1 LPILLIAELRNCR
14 IAELKNRISLRFRSS
29 AIPQYNSRVASG
41 EKLDLISI
49 LTPPAAR
56 QPATVRNTIEQYF
69 QVSLFLLVTTG
80 FVTLTTTGRLDSV
93 SLVSVSAA
101 LLLRAYL
108 MLRGRTLQIPERW
121 TSYLTLVYVLFYAAD
136 IFLVSGSYVDATVH
150 LVLFIMVVK
159 IFSVQR
165 DRDHLYL
172 AILSFLEVLAAAVLT
187 VDTVFLGAFG
197 VFMLLAVATFISMEM
212 KRSAAAASHT
222 LPAPALPNPSRRMMR
237 SLSGIALLITASVV
251 VGATA
256 IFFIL
261 PRLSAGYLSAY
272 APRNEFVSGFSDRV
286 QLGEIGRIKQSDTV
300 VMHIE
305 IEGDRGAYAGLKWR
319 GVALALFDGKE
330 WKNPVSNTME
340 AFASSPR
347 NDPEVRLTG
356 MGRYNLARAQTNTRN
371 LPADRG
377 DVRGLRPI
385 LYKVLME
392 PIGTNV
398 LFLAPV
404 PISVQG
410 RIMEIGVDENGA
422 VYNLDRSRMTESYS
436 AASLWGQPSA
446 EQLRRPGGT
455 VPNDIT
461 MVYRQLPPRVDR
473 RVTEL
478 AQQITA
484 GAGTDHEKA
493 SAIESYLRSHYGY
506 SLQMATTPPPD
517 PLAYFLFERKE
528 GHCEYFASA
537 MAIMLRTLGIPARI
551 VNGFHGGEY
560 NDLTGSY
567 IVRGR
572 DAHSWVE
579 AYIPGYAWVSFD
591 PTPAD
596 PAPVVGNMHRFLL
609 YLDAAREFW
618 REWVINYDF
627 LHQRTLTIT
636 AMAHGRTAGD
646 RARTW
651 LRSHYQGLL
660 ARARRVHREAERAPR
675 TWAMGALLAMM
686 LCVLLA
692 NATRIWRAAHRRRVA
707 RNPVKSPDAAASIWY
722 ARMTRSVGRKG
733 FPKKP
738 AQTPREFVASIADQP
753 LQTSVASFT
762 RHYERAR
769 FGKSPKDAARLPEIF
784 EEIKAK

>member
-1 LPILLIAELRNCR
+1 MPG
-14 IAELKNRISLRFRSS
+14 
-29 AIPQYNSRVASG
+29 G
-41 EKLDLISI
+41 EKLEFISI
-49 LTPPAAR
+49 LTPPAPR
-56 QPATVRNTIEQYF
+56 QPATFRNTIEQYF
-69 QVSLFLLVTTG
+69 QISLFLLVTTG
-80 FVTLTTTGRLDSV
+80 FVTLTTTGRLDAV
-93 SLVSVSAA
+93 SLVTVSTA
-101 LLLRAYL
+101 LLLRASL

-121 TSYLTLVYVLFYAAD
+121 TSYLTLIYVVFYAAD

-159 IFSVQR
+159 IFSVKR
-165 DRDHLYL
+165 DRDYLYL
-172 AILSFLEVLAAAVLT
+172 AIISFLEVLSAAVLT
-187 VDTVFLGAFG
+187 VDTVFFGAFC
-197 VFMLLAVATFISMEM
+197 VFMLLAVATLISMEM
-212 KRSAAAASHT
+212 KRSAAAASHA
-222 LPAPALPNPSRRMMR
+222 LPAPAVPNPARRMMR

-251 VGATA
+251 LGAVA
-256 IFFIL
+256 IFFVL

-272 APRNEFVSGFSDRV
+272 APRNEFVSGFSDHV

-305 IEGDRGAYAGLKWR
+305 IEGDRGAYADLKWR
-319 GVALALFDGKE
+319 GVALAVFNGKE
-330 WKNPVSNTME
+330 WSNPGEQKMESLASN
-340 AFASSPR
+340 PR
-347 NDPEVRLTG
+347 YDPEVRLTG
-356 MGRYNLARAQTNTRN
+356 MGRYNLSRVQTNARN
-371 LPADRG
+371 LPVDRS
-377 DVRGLRPI
+377 GLRP
-385 LYKVLME
+385 LVYKVLME

-410 RIMEIGVDENGA
+410 RIMEIGVDDSGA
-422 VYNLDRSRMTESYS
+422 VYNLDRNRMTESYTAS
-436 AASLWGQPSA
+436 SLWGQPGG
-446 EQLRRPGGT
+446 ERLRRPAGK

-461 MVYRQLPPRVDR
+461 MIYLQLPGRVDR
-473 RVTEL
+473 RVVEL

-484 GAGTDHEKA
+484 GAGTEYEKA
-493 SAIESYLRSHYGY
+493 SAIELYLRTRYGY

-537 MAIMLRTLGIPARI
+537 MAVMLRTLGIPARI
-551 VNGFHGGEY
+551 VNGFRGGEY

-579 AYIPGYAWVSFD
+579 AYIPGYAWVGFD

-596 PAPVVGNMHRFLL
+596 PKPVVGSMHRFLL

-636 AMAHGRTAGD
+636 AMAHGRSVGD
-646 RARTW
+646 QARTW
-651 LRSHYQGLL
+651 LRRHYQNLV
-660 ARARRVHREAERAPR
+660 ARARRVHREAERSPR

-692 NATRIWRAAHRRRVA
+692 NAARIWRAAHRHRVA
-707 RNPVKSPDAAASIWY
+707 RNPVKAPEAAASIWY
-722 ARMTRSVGRKG
+722 ARMIRSLGRKG
-733 FPKKP
+733 FSKKP
-738 AQTPREFVASIADQP
+738 AQTPREFVASIQDPP
-753 LQTSVASFT
+753 LHDSVAAFT

-769 FGKSPKDAARLPEIF
+769 FGKSADDAARLPELY
-784 EEIKAK
+784 EEIKSK

>member
-1 LPILLIAELRNCR
+1 MPG
-14 IAELKNRISLRFRSS
+14 
-29 AIPQYNSRVASG
+29 G
-41 EKLDLISI
+41 EKLDLLSI
-49 LTPPAAR
+49 LTPPTAR
-56 QPATVRNTIEQYF
+56 QPAPVRNTIEQYF
-69 QVSLFLLVTTG
+69 QISLFLLVTTG
-80 FVTLTTTGRLDSV
+80 FVTLTMTGRLDAV
-93 SLVSVSAA
+93 SLVTVSAA

-121 TSYLTLVYVLFYAAD
+121 TSYLTLFYVLFYAAD

-150 LVLFIMVVK
+150 LVLFVMVVK

-165 DRDHLYL
+165 NRDHLYL

-187 VDTVFLGAFG
+187 VDTVFFGAFCA
-197 VFMLLAVATFISMEM
+197 FMLLAVATFISMEM
-212 KRSAAAASHT
+212 KRSAEAASHA
-222 LPAPALPNPSRRMMR
+222 LPAPAVPNPARRMMR
-237 SLSGIALLITASVV
+237 SLSSIALLITASVV
-251 VGATA
+251 LGAAA
-256 IFFIL
+256 IFFVL

-272 APRNEFVSGFSDRV
+272 APRNEFVSGFSDHV

-305 IEGDRGAYAGLKWR
+305 IEGDRGAYADLKWR
-319 GVALALFDGKE
+319 GVALAEFNGKE
-330 WKNPVSNTME
+330 WKNPVSSTME
-340 AFASSPR
+340 AMTSNPR
-347 NDPEVRLTG
+347 YDPEVRLTG
-356 MGRYNLARAQTNTRN
+356 MGRYNLSLAQTNARN
-371 LPADRG
+371 LPVDRS
-377 DVRGLRPI
+377 GLRP
-385 LYKVLME
+385 LSYKVLME

-404 PISVQG
+404 PISVLG
-410 RIMEIGVDENGA
+410 RIAEIGVDDSGA
-422 VYNLDRSRMTESYS
+422 VYNLDRNRMTESYTAS
-436 AASLWGQPSA
+436 SLWGQPGA
-446 EQLRRPGGT
+446 ERLRRPAGK
-455 VPNDIT
+455 VPADIT
-461 MVYRQLPPRVDR
+461 MIYLRLPGRVDR

-484 GAGTDHEKA
+484 GAGTDYEKA
-493 SAIESYLRSHYGY
+493 SAIELYLRTRYGY

-517 PLAYFLFERKE
+517 PLVYFLFERKE

-537 MAIMLRTLGIPARI
+537 MAVMLRTLGIPARI
-551 VNGFHGGEY
+551 VNGFRGGEY

-596 PAPVVGNMHRFLL
+596 PKLVVGSMHRFLL

-636 AMAHGRTAGD
+636 AMAHGRTVGD
-646 RARTW
+646 QARTW
-651 LRSHYQGLL
+651 LRRHYQDLV
-660 ARARRVHREAERAPR
+660 ARARRVHSDAERSPR
-675 TWAMGALLAMM
+675 TWAMGALLTMM

-692 NATRIWRAAHRRRVA
+692 NAARIWRAAHRHRVA
-707 RNPVKSPDAAASIWY
+707 RNPVKAPGAAASIWY
-722 ARMTRSVGRKG
+722 ARMIRSLDRKG

-738 AQTPREFVASIADQP
+738 AQTPREFVASIPDPP
-753 LQTSVASFT
+753 LHDSVAAFT

-769 FGKSPKDAARLPEIF
+769 FGKSPEDAARLPEIF

>member
-1 LPILLIAELRNCR
+1 
-14 IAELKNRISLRFRSS
+14 
-29 AIPQYNSRVASG
+29 VASG
-41 EKLDLISI
+41 GKLELISI

-56 QPATVRNTIEQYF
+56 QAPTVRNTIEQYF
-69 QVSLFLLVTTG
+69 QISLFLLVTTG
-80 FVTLTTTGRLDSV
+80 FVTLTTTGRLDAV
-93 SLVSVSAA
+93 SLVAVSAA

-121 TSYLTLVYVLFYAAD
+121 TSYLTLIYVLFYAAD

-187 VDTVFLGAFG
+187 VDTVFFG
-197 VFMLLAVATFISMEM
+197 VFCVFMLLAVATFISMEM
-212 KRSAAAASHT
+212 KRSAAAAAHE
-222 LPAPALPNPSRRMMR
+222 LPAPAVPNPSRRMTR
-237 SLSGIALLITASVV
+237 SLSGIAVVMTAAVV

-256 IFFIL
+256 IFFVL

-272 APRNEFVSGFSDRV
+272 APRNEFVSGFSDNV

-305 IEGDRGAYAGLKWR
+305 IEGDRGGYTDLKWR
-319 GVALALFDGKE
+319 GVALAHFDGKV
-330 WKNPVSNTME
+330 WSNPGLRMEPFTSN
-340 AFASSPR
+340 SRS
-347 NDPEVRLTG
+347 DPEVRLTG
-356 MGRYNLARAQTNTRN
+356 MGRYNLTRAQINARN
-371 LPADRG
+371 LPTDAG
-377 DVRGLRPI
+377 DVHALRP
-385 LYKVLME
+385 LSYKVLME

-398 LFLAPV
+398 LFMAPV
-404 PISVQG
+404 PIGVQG
-410 RIMEIGVDENGA
+410 RMMLIGVDDSGA
-422 VYNLDRSRMTESYS
+422 VYNHDRSRMTESYS
-436 AASLWGQPSA
+436 ASSLWGQPSA
-446 EQLRRPGGT
+446 ERLERPAGKA
-455 VPNDIT
+455 PNDIT
-461 MVYRQLPPRVDR
+461 IIYLQLPPRVDR
-473 RVTEL
+473 RVEEL
-478 AQQITA
+478 AQQITV
-484 GAGTDHEKA
+484 GAGSDFEKA
-493 SAIESYLRSHYGY
+493 SAIELYLRTRYGY

-537 MAIMLRTLGIPARI
+537 MAVMLRTLGIPARM
-551 VNGFHGGEY
+551 VNGFRGGEY

-596 PAPVVGNMHRFLL
+596 PLPVTGNMHRFLL

-636 AMAHGRTAGD
+636 AMARGRTVGD
-646 RARTW
+646 QTRTW
-651 LRSHYQGLL
+651 LRRHYQSLV
-660 ARARRVHREAERAPR
+660 AQARRVHRDAERRPR

-692 NATRIWRAAHRRRVA
+692 SASRIWRAAHRHRVA
-707 RNPVKSPDAAASIWY
+707 RNPVKAPEAAASIWY
-722 ARMTRSVGRKG
+722 ARMIRSLGRKG

-738 AQTPREFVASIADQP
+738 AQTPREFVASIPDPP
-753 LQTSVASFT
+753 LHDSVATFT

-769 FGKSPKDAARLPEIF
+769 FGRSPEDAARLPEIF
-784 EEIKAK
+784 EEIKSK

>member
-1 LPILLIAELRNCR
+1 
-14 IAELKNRISLRFRSS
+14 
-29 AIPQYNSRVASG
+29 VASG
-41 EKLDLISI
+41 GKLDLISI

-56 QPATVRNTIEQYF
+56 QAPTFRNTIEQYF
-69 QVSLFLLVTTG
+69 QISLFLLVTTG
-80 FVTLTTTGRLDSV
+80 FVTLTTTGRLDAV
-93 SLVSVSAA
+93 SLVTVSAA

-121 TSYLTLVYVLFYAAD
+121 TSYLTLIYVLFYAAD

-150 LVLFIMVVK
+150 LVLFIMVIK

-172 AILSFLEVLAAAVLT
+172 AIISFLEVLAAAVLT
-187 VDTVFLGAFG
+187 VDTVFFGAFC

-212 KRSAAAASHT
+212 KRSAAAASHA
-222 LPAPALPNPSRRMMR
+222 LPAPAVPNPSRRMVR
-237 SLSGIALLITASVV
+237 SLSGIALLMTAAVV
-251 VGATA
+251 VGAAA
-256 IFFIL
+256 IFFVL

-305 IEGDRGAYAGLKWR
+305 IEGDRGAYADLKWR
-319 GVALALFDGKE
+319 GVALALFDGKQ
-330 WKNPVSNTME
+330 WQNPPSSTME

-356 MGRYNLARAQTNTRN
+356 MGRYNLSRAQTSARN
-371 LPADRG
+371 LPADR
-377 DVRGLRPI
+377 DNVRGLRP
-385 LYKVLME
+385 LFYKVLME

-410 RIMEIGVDENGA
+410 RIMEIGVDDSGA

-436 AASLWGQPSA
+436 ASSLWGQPGA
-446 EQLRRPGGT
+446 ERLRRPAAK

-461 MVYRQLPPRVDR
+461 MIYLQLPARVDR

-478 AQQITA
+478 AQQITMS
-484 GAGTDHEKA
+484 AGTDYEKA
-493 SAIESYLRSHYGY
+493 SAIELYLRTRYGY
-506 SLQMATTPPPD
+506 SLQMAATPPPD

-537 MAIMLRTLGIPARI
+537 MAVMLRTLGIPARI
-551 VNGFHGGEY
+551 VNGFRGGEY
-560 NDLTGSY
+560 NDLTGNY

-596 PAPVVGNMHRFLL
+596 PKPVVGSMHRFLL

-636 AMAHGRTAGD
+636 AMARGRTVGD
-646 RARTW
+646 QTRTW
-651 LRSHYQGLL
+651 FRRHYQDLL
-660 ARARRVHREAERAPR
+660 ARARRVHREAERRPR

-692 NATRIWRAAHRRRVA
+692 NAARIWRAAHRHRVA
-707 RNPVKSPDAAASIWY
+707 RNPVKAPEAAASIWY
-722 ARMTRSVGRKG
+722 SRMIRSLGRKG

-738 AQTPREFVASIADQP
+738 AQTPREFVASIQDPP
-753 LQTSVASFT
+753 LQSSVATFT

-769 FGKSPKDAARLPEIF
+769 FGKSPEDASRLPELY
-784 EEIKAK
+784 EEIKSK

>member
-1 LPILLIAELRNCR
+1 
-14 IAELKNRISLRFRSS
+14 
-29 AIPQYNSRVASG
+29 VASG
-41 EKLDLISI
+41 GKLDLISI
-49 LTPPAAR
+49 LTPPAPR
-56 QPATVRNTIEQYF
+56 QPATFRNTIEQYF
-69 QVSLFLLVTTG
+69 QISLFLLVTTG
-80 FVTLTTTGRLDSV
+80 FVTLTTTGRLDAV
-93 SLVSVSAA
+93 SLVTVSAA

-121 TSYLTLVYVLFYAAD
+121 TSYLTLIYVLFYAAD

-187 VDTVFLGAFG
+187 VDTVFFGAFC

-212 KRSAAAASHT
+212 KRSAAAASHA
-222 LPAPALPNPSRRMMR
+222 LPAPAVPNPSRRMMR
-237 SLSGIALLITASVV
+237 SLSGIALLMTAAVV
-251 VGATA
+251 VGAAA
-256 IFFIL
+256 IFFVL

-305 IEGDRGAYAGLKWR
+305 IEGDRGAYADLKWR
-319 GVALALFDGKE
+319 GVALALFDGKQ
-330 WKNPVSNTME
+330 WQNPPSSTME

-356 MGRYNLARAQTNTRN
+356 MGRYNLSRAQTSARN
-371 LPADRG
+371 LPIDRD
-377 DVRGLRPI
+377 DVRGLRP
-385 LYKVLME
+385 LFYKVLME

-410 RIMEIGVDENGA
+410 RIMEIGVDDSGA
-422 VYNLDRSRMTESYS
+422 VYNLDRSRMTESYTAS
-436 AASLWGQPSA
+436 SLWGQPGA
-446 EQLRRPGGT
+446 ERLRRPAGK

-461 MVYRQLPPRVDR
+461 MIYLQLPARVDR
-473 RVTEL
+473 RVVEL

-484 GAGTDHEKA
+484 DAGTDYEKA
-493 SAIESYLRSHYGY
+493 SAIELYLRTRYGY

-517 PLAYFLFERKE
+517 PLVYFLFERKE

-537 MAIMLRTLGIPARI
+537 MAVMLRTLGIPARI
-551 VNGFHGGEY
+551 VNGFRGGEY

-596 PAPVVGNMHRFLL
+596 PVPVVGNMHRFLL

-636 AMAHGRTAGD
+636 AMAHGRTVGD
-646 RARTW
+646 QTRTW
-651 LRSHYQGLL
+651 LRHHYQDLV
-660 ARARRVHREAERAPR
+660 ARARRVHREAERNPR

-692 NATRIWRAAHRRRVA
+692 NAPRIWRAAHRHRVA
-707 RNPVKSPDAAASIWY
+707 RNPVKAPDAAASIWY
-722 ARMTRSVGRKG
+722 SRMIRSLDRKG

-738 AQTPREFVASIADQP
+738 AQTPREFVASIPEPP
-753 LQTSVASFT
+753 LHDSVATFT

-769 FGKSPKDAARLPEIF
+769 FGKSPEDAARLPGLL
-784 EEIKAK
+784 EEIKTK

>member
-1 LPILLIAELRNCR
+1 MAT
-14 IAELKNRISLRFRSS
+14 
-29 AIPQYNSRVASG
+29 G
-41 EKLDLISI
+41 GKLDLISI

-56 QPATVRNTIEQYF
+56 PPSTFRNTIEQYF
-69 QVSLFLLVTTG
+69 QICLFLLIVTG
-80 FVTLTTTGRLDSV
+80 FVILVSTGRLDSF
-93 SLVSVSAA
+93 SILGVSAA
-101 LLLRAYL
+101 LVFRAYL
-108 MLRGRTLQIPERW
+108 MLRGRRLQIPERW

-136 IFLVSGSYVDATVH
+136 IFLVSASFVEATVH
-150 LVLFIMVVK
+150 LVLFIMVMKV
-159 IFSVQR
+159 FSVQR

-172 AILSFLEVLAAAVLT
+172 AIISFLEVLAAAVLT
-187 VDTVFLGAFG
+187 VDTVFFGAFC

-212 KRSAAAASHT
+212 RRSAAAASG
-222 LPAPALPNPSRRMMR
+222 ALPGTTMPNASRRMAR
-237 SLSGIALLITASVV
+237 SLSSIALLMTASVV
-251 VGATA
+251 LGAA
-256 IFFIL
+256 VIFFVL

-272 APRNEFVSGFSDRV
+272 APRNEFVSGFSDHV

-305 IEGDRGAYAGLKWR
+305 IEGDRGGYADLKWR
-319 GVALALFDGKE
+319 GMALSLFDGKL
-330 WKNPVSNTME
+330 WSNPVTGTME

-347 NDPEVRLTG
+347 LDPEVRLTG
-356 MGRYNLARAQTNTRN
+356 MGRYNLSRAETSARN
-371 LPADRG
+371 LPADRA
-377 DVRGLRPI
+377 DIRAMHPL

-404 PISVQG
+404 PIGLQG
-410 RIMEIGVDENGA
+410 RIMEIGVDDNGA
-422 VYNLDRSRMTESYS
+422 VFNLDRNRMTESYTAS
-436 AASLWGQPSA
+436 SLWGQPGA
-446 EQLRRPGGT
+446 ERLRRPAGK
-455 VPNDIT
+455 VPADIT
-461 MVYRQLPPRVDR
+461 MIYLRLPGRVDR

-484 GAGTDHEKA
+484 GAGTDYEKA
-493 SAIESYLRSHYGY
+493 SAIELYLRTRYGY

-517 PLAYFLFERKE
+517 PLVYFLFERKE

-537 MAIMLRTLGIPARI
+537 MAVMLRTLGIPARI
-551 VNGFHGGEY
+551 VNGFRGGEY

-596 PAPVVGNMHRFLL
+596 PKLVVGSMHRFLL

-636 AMAHGRTAGD
+636 AMAHGRTVGD
-646 RARTW
+646 QARTW
-651 LRSHYQGLL
+651 LRRHYQDLV
-660 ARARRVHREAERAPR
+660 ARARRVHSDAERSPR
-675 TWAMGALLAMM
+675 TWAMGALLTMM

-692 NATRIWRAAHRRRVA
+692 NAARIWRAAHRHRVA
-707 RNPVKSPDAAASIWY
+707 RNPVKAPGAAASIWY
-722 ARMTRSVGRKG
+722 ARMIRSLDRKG

-738 AQTPREFVASIADQP
+738 AQTPREFVASIPDPP
-753 LQTSVASFT
+753 LHDSVAAFT

-769 FGKSPKDAARLPEIF
+769 FGKSPEDAARLPEIF

>member
-1 LPILLIAELRNCR
+1 MA
-14 IAELKNRISLRFRSS
+14 A
-29 AIPQYNSRVASG
+29 G
-41 EKLDLISI
+41 EKIELLSI
-49 LTPPAAR
+49 LAPPEAR
-56 QPATVRNTIEQYF
+56 QPATFLNTIEQYF
-69 QVSLFLLVTTG
+69 QISLFLLVTTG
-80 FVTLTTTGRLDSV
+80 FVTLTTTGRLDAV
-93 SLVSVSAA
+93 SIATVSAA
-101 LLLRAYL
+101 LLLRATL

-121 TSYLTLVYVLFYAAD
+121 TSYLTLLYLLFYPAD
-136 IFLVSGSYVDATVH
+136 VFLVSGKFVDASVH

-165 DRDHLYL
+165 DRDYLYL
-172 AILSFLEVLAAAVLT
+172 TIISFLEVLAAAVLT
-187 VDTVFLGAFG
+187 VDTVFFGAFC
-197 VFMLLAVATFISMEM
+197 VFMLLAVATFISWEM
-212 KRSAAAASHT
+212 KRSAAAATHA
-222 LPAPALPNPSRRMMR
+222 LPAPAAPNPSRRMMR
-237 SLSGIALLITASVV
+237 SLSGIALLLTAAVV
-251 VGATA
+251 LGAAA
-256 IFFIL
+256 IFFVL

-305 IEGDRGAYAGLKWR
+305 IEGDRGAYADLKWR
-319 GVALALFDGKE
+319 GVALARFDGKE

-340 AFASSPR
+340 AMTSNPR
-347 NDPEVRLTG
+347 SDPEVRLTG
-356 MGRYNLARAQTNTRN
+356 MGRYNLSRAETNARN

-377 DVRGLRPI
+377 DLRALRPL

-410 RIMEIGVDENGA
+410 RIMEIGVDDSGA

-436 AASLWGQPSA
+436 AASLWEQPGP
-446 EQLRRPGGT
+446 ERLRRTAGK

-461 MVYRQLPPRVDR
+461 MIYLQLPARVDR
-473 RVTEL
+473 RVVEL
-478 AQQITA
+478 AQQITV
-484 GAGTDHEKA
+484 GAGTDYDKA
-493 SAIESYLRSHYGY
+493 SAIELYLRTHYGY
-506 SLQMATTPPPD
+506 SLQMASTPPPD

-537 MAIMLRTLGIPARI
+537 MAVMLRTLGIPARI
-551 VNGFHGGEY
+551 VNGFRGGEY

-591 PTPAD
+591 PTPPD
-596 PAPVVGNMHRFLL
+596 PTPGTGEMHRFLL

-636 AMAHGRTAGD
+636 AMAHGRTVGD
-646 RARTW
+646 QTRTW
-651 LRSHYQGLL
+651 LGRHYQDLV
-660 ARARRVHREAERAPR
+660 ARARRVHSDAERKPR
-675 TWAMGALLAMM
+675 TWAMGALLAVI
-686 LCVLLA
+686 LCMLLA
-692 NATRIWRAAHRRRVA
+692 NAARIWRAAHRHRVA
-707 RNPVKSPDAAASIWY
+707 RNPVKAPEAAASIWY
-722 ARMTRSVGRKG
+722 ARMTRSMGRKG
-733 FPKKP
+733 FHKMP
-738 AQTPREFVASIADQP
+738 AQTPGEFVASIPDPP
-753 LQTSVASFT
+753 LQSSVATFT

-769 FGKSPKDAARLPEIF
+769 FGKSPQDAARLPELY
-784 EEIKAK
+784 EEIKTQ